1 MKISQEI
8 LGRHLKNIFK
18 FKENKALSSELILER
33 PMFYENIYSYNENK
47 VYIGYGSNFSPC
59 DNVKSNSLILSI
71 GDIKEKSLLS
81 FYTVFEFHELTSPF
95 DLFNKVQGIFDIY
108 DNWEN
113 NLQQILNKG
122 TSLKDMLDCSFEI
135 FNNPITIFSS
145 DFTLI
150 SYSSIIDTQQNLK
163 HLADNDLVYK
173 DSSILKLDPDFNY
186 HRDTTGVFT
195 YPGYDTGLDV
205 LCINIFDHSRYI
217 YRIIICENIHKFY
230 PSDSNLLEFLSTYV
244 DLMIKK
250 IYTID
255 SNMGY
260 TLDNILYKIL
270 TGEIV
275 NSTFIKQMLNEF
287 YWFSDHSYFCINIKI
302 GSLDIQNLTVNSI
315 CKQIESLVLNSCAI
329 FYNNDIAVFINLTKF
344 NGTVQDAMNKL
355 AILLRDNYLKAG
367 VSNTFIGFSEI
378 KYNYLQACIAL
389 DTGRRYRPYQWI
401 YTFDD
406 IAPFYLIE
414 SCTKELP
421 SNLVCSKKIL
431 SLINYD
437 KKHETDYYN
446 TLRVYLLNNLNAVK
460 SSNDLFI
467 HRSTFLYRIQKIK
480 DLINIDFDDKQSI
493 FYFIMSF
500 NILEMSKLDFFNYE

>member
-8 LGRHLKNIFK
+8 LGRYLKDIFK
-18 FKENKALSSELILER
+18 FKENKALSSELVLER
-33 PMFYENIYSYNENK
+33 PMFYKNICKYTQNK

-59 DNVKSNSLILSI
+59 DNINSNSLILSI

-81 FYTVFEFHELTSPF
+81 YYTVFEFNKLTSPF
-95 DLFNKVQGIFDIY
+95 DLFNKVQEIFDIY

-113 NLQQILNKG
+113 NLQEILNKD

-135 FNNPITIFSS
+135 FNNPITIFSA

-150 SYSSIIDTQQNLK
+150 SHSSIIDNDPNLK
-163 HLADNDLVYK
+163 YLANNDLVYK
-173 DSSILKLDPDFNY
+173 DSSILKLDPDFNF
-186 HRDTTGVFT
+186 HRDTIGAFT
-195 YPGYDTGLDV
+195 YPGYDTGLNV
-205 LCINIFDHSRYI
+205 LCINIFDHGRYI

-230 PSDSNLLEFLSTYV
+230 SSDSNLLEFFSTYI

-255 SNMGY
+255 SSMGY
-260 TLDNILYKIL
+260 TLDNILYRIL
-270 TGEIV
+270 TGDIV
-275 NSTFIKQMLNEF
+275 NSNFIKQMLNEF
-287 YWFSDHSYFCINIKI
+287 SWLSTHSYFCINIKI
-302 GSLDIQNLTVNSI
+302 SSLDIQNLTVNSI
-315 CKQIESLVLNSCAI
+315 CKQIESLIINSCAI

-344 NGTVQDAMNKL
+344 NGTVEDAMNKL

-389 DTGRRYRPYQWI
+389 DTGRRYKPYQWI

-406 IAPFYLIE
+406 IAPFYLVE

-431 SLINYD
+431 SLINHD
-437 KKHETDYYN
+437 NNHETHYYN
-446 TLRVYLLNNLNAVK
+446 TLRIYLLNNLNAVK

-480 DLINIDFDDKQSI
+480 DLINIDFDDKLSI
-493 FYFIMSF
+493 FYFIVSF
-500 NILEMSKLDFFNYE
+500 NILEMSKLDSFNC